1 MARLDPAAQPIVDL
15 IVSTFPAI
23 GTEITGTDPAD
34 AQRVRRFLLDH
45 PLPRPEQ
52 PIAVGSVTDTTIPGP
67 KGEIPVRI
75 YRPDSGQAAGG
86 RPPIVVYFHGGG
98 WTIGDLD
105 GCDASCRAMTARTGV
120 IVMSVD
126 YRLAPEHRYPAAAD
140 DAYAATCWAAEHAAE
155 LGGDPS
161 RLVVGGDS
169 AGGNLAAVTAL
180 RARDSGGPA
189 LALQVLIYPVT
200 DIGQDTGSYQE
211 NAEGFFLTAAHM
223 RWYWGCYLGPDGDGG
238 GPYASPL
245 RAVNLGGLP
254 PAMVLTAECDPLRDE
269 GNAYAER
276 LRAAGVPVTA
286 RCYEGMFHGFYNLGG
301 VLDQATAARRAVLD
315 ALRAL

>member
-1 MARLDPAAQPIVDL
+1 MASLDPAARPIVDL
-15 IVSTFPAI
+15 IVSGFPAI
-23 GTEITGTDPAD
+23 GTEITGTEPAD
-34 AQRVRRFLLDH
+34 AQKVRRFLIEH

-75 YRPDSGQAAGG
+75 YRPDADRAMGD

-98 WTIGDLD
+98 WVIGDLD
-105 GCDASCRAMTARTGV
+105 GHDPSCRAITAQAGV

-140 DAYAATCWAAEHAAE
+140 DAYAATAWAAEHAAE

-161 RLVVGGDS
+161 RLVVAGDS

-200 DIGQDTGSYQE
+200 DVGQDTGSYQE

-223 RWYWGCYLGPDGDGG
+223 RWYWGCYLGPGGDGR

-254 PAMVLTAECDPLRDE
+254 PAVVLTADCDPLRDE

-286 RCYEGMFHGFYNLGG
+286 NCYPGMFHGFFRLSD
-301 VLDQATAARRAVLD
+301 VLDQAAAAQRAVRE
-315 ALRAL
+315 ALRGL